1 MVKFVLAKNPIMRNT
16 KFILIGV
23 AVVLIIGH
31 ISVTDFGDLSW
42 SNNAGSYLGII
53 AMILLVVGMVI
64 SLLEKKK

>member
-1 MVKFVLAKNPIMRNT
+1 MKNT

-31 ISVTDFGDLSW
+31 VSVTDFGDLSW
-42 SNNAGSYLGII
+42 SNNAGSYLGIL
-53 AMILLVVGMVI
+53 AMILMIIGMVI

>member
-1 MVKFVLAKNPIMRNT
+1 MKNT

-42 SNNAGSYLGII
+42 SNNSGSYLGII
-53 AMILLVVGMVI
+53 AMVLLVISIII
-64 SLLEKKK
+64 SLIEKKKQ

>member
-1 MVKFVLAKNPIMRNT
+1 MRNT
-16 KFILIGV
+16 KFILIGI

-53 AMILLVVGMVI
+53 AMLLLVVGMVI

>member
-1 MVKFVLAKNPIMRNT
+1 MRNT

-23 AVVLIIGH
+23 AVVIIIGH

-42 SNNAGSYLGII
+42 SNNSGNYLGII

-64 SLLEKKK
+64 SLLEKKR

>member
-1 MVKFVLAKNPIMRNT
+1 MRNT

-23 AVVLIIGH
+23 AVVLIIGN

-42 SNNAGSYLGII
+42 SNNAGSYLVIM
-53 AMILLVVGMVI
+53 AMILLVAGMVI

>member
-1 MVKFVLAKNPIMRNT
+1 MKNA

-42 SNNAGSYLGII
+42 SNNSGSYLGII
-53 AMILLVVGMVI
+53 AMVLLVVSIVI
-64 SLLEKKK
+64 SLLEKRKNKN

>member
-1 MVKFVLAKNPIMRNT
+1 MRNT

-23 AVVLIIGH
+23 AVVIIIGH

-42 SNNAGSYLGII
+42 SNNSGSYLGII
-53 AMILLVVGMVI
+53 AMVLLVIGMVI

>member
-1 MVKFVLAKNPIMRNT
+1 MKNT

-23 AVVLIIGH
+23 AVVLIIGN

-42 SNNAGSYLGII
+42 SNNAGSYLGIM

>member
-1 MVKFVLAKNPIMRNT
+1 MKNI

-23 AVVLIIGH
+23 AVVIIIGH

-42 SNNAGSYLGII
+42 ANNSGSYLGIF
-53 AMILLVVGMVI
+53 AMILLVIVMVI